1 MTMKVLVTGSEG
13 LVGKAVCRALLANG
27 HSFSGFD
34 RTTSGDI
41 LDQKSLFHAAGSCD
55 SVIHSA
61 ALLGVPGQTPQQIM
75 AVNLQGTWNLLLAA
89 KNAGIDK
96 LVFLSSVDVLGVFK
110 GERIPDFLPLDE
122 SHPCYPGTGYAIS
135 KCLGEEMCRL
145 FTQANAMTITCLR
158 PPGVWDTSTYEWVV
172 AERHKRPSFE
182 WDPFW
187 EYGAFID
194 VRDLAAACLSALKD
208 SITGFHSV
216 FVSSDD
222 ITTSG
227 RSSIELCQQLHPE
240 VNWRGGSEYDE
251 KPYRTLLNNNLA
263 KQVLNWNP
271 VHSWSNFDNR

>member
-1 MTMKVLVTGSEG
+1 MTGSEG

-61 ALLGVPGQTPQQIM
+61 ALLG
-75 AVNLQGTWNLLLAA
+75 
-89 KNAGIDK
+89 
-96 LVFLSSVDVLGVFK
+96 
-110 GERIPDFLPLDE
+110 
-122 SHPCYPGTGYAIS
+122 
-135 KCLGEEMCRL
+135 EEMCRL
-145 FTQANAMTITCLR
+145 FTQANAMTIICLG